1 MGLVRLRI
9 REFAEDRGWT
19 LKEVAER
26 SGVNYNTL
34 KTYARSPGIAM
45 LDTTALVKLARAF
58 EVTIEE
64 LIEVV
69 EE

>member
-9 REFAEDRGWT
+9 REFTEKRGWT
-19 LKEVAER
+19 LKQVSEQ
-26 SGVNYNTL
+26 SGVNYSTL

-45 LDTTALVKLARAF
+45 VDVTALIKLARVF

-64 LIEVV
+64 LIEVI